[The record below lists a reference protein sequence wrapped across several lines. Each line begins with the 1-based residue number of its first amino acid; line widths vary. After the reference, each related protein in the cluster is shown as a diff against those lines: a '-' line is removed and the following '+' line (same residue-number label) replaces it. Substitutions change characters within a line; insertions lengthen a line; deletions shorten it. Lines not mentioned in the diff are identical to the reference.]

1 MTWAKDNGIA
11 RGRAAR
17 KHWNVDKG
25 LGVFKSHFSCP
36 WTMPFSRLVSPARR
50 APIIALVALFAGCG
64 SPNEVPEVTVDIKKT
79 PVASGDNQSWGTAH
93 NLPFPL
99 RVVVTEGGAP
109 VEGVEVTWSVD
120 SGNGFIATL
129 IPVTGSDGIS
139 TARWGM
145 SFTVGTI
152 HAKATLEGATG
163 SPVIFTA
170 TAIPNLPAQVRI
182 ASGDGQ
188 SGMVNTELSEPLVLY
203 VGDQF
208 DNPFPGQQIEWLITS
223 GSGTLSTSLSV
234 SNVSGLASTQLTLGS
249 TPGTLS
255 VLARFPGAES
265 GPRATFTATA
275 TP

>member
-1 MTWAKDNGIA
+1 
-11 RGRAAR
+11 
-17 KHWNVDKG
+17 
-25 LGVFKSHFSCP
+25 
-36 WTMPFSRLVSPARR
+36 MPFSRLKSPVRHTAT
-50 APIIALVALFAGCG
+50 LALFVLLSACESG
-64 SPNEVPEVTVDIKKT
+64 NEVPEVETAIRKT

-99 RVVVTEGGAP
+99 RVIVTEGSRP
-109 VEGVEVTWSVD
+109 VEGIEVTWSVD
-120 SGNGFIATL
+120 SGNGFIAPL
-129 IPVTGSDGIS
+129 IPVTGPDGIS

-145 SFTVGTI
+145 SLTVGTI
-152 HAKATLEGATG
+152 HARATVEGSVG

-188 SGMVNTELSEPLVLY
+188 VGMVGTPLGEPLVLY

-223 GSGTLSTSLSV
+223 GSGTLAASLSV
-234 SNVSGLASTQLTLGS
+234 SDEAGLARTFLTLGS
-249 TPGTLS
+249 TPGEVS
-255 VLARFPGAES
+255 ILARYPGAET

>member
-1 MTWAKDNGIA
+1 MYSV
-11 RGRAAR
+11 R
-17 KHWNVDKG
+17 H
-25 LGVFKSHFSCP
+25 
-36 WTMPFSRLVSPARR
+36 
-50 APIIALVALFAGCG
+50 ALALAIFVLPSGCRSG
-64 SPNEVPEVTVDIKKT
+64 NEVPEEVLNIRKT
-79 PVASGDNQSWGTAH
+79 PVASGDNQSWGPAH

-99 RVVVTEGGAP
+99 RVIVTEGGAP

-120 SGNGFIATL
+120 SGNGYIATL
-129 IPVTGSDGIS
+129 IPVTGPDGIS

-145 SFTVGTI
+145 SLTVGTI

-170 TAIPNLPAQVRI
+170 TAIPNLPDQVRI
-182 ASGDGQ
+182 SSGDGQ
-188 SGMVNTELSEPLVLY
+188 SGPVNTALSEPLVLY

-208 DNPFPGQQIEWLITS
+208 DNPFPGQQIEWLITA

-234 SNVSGLASTQLTLGS
+234 SDGAGLASTFLTLGS
-249 TPGTLS
+249 TPGSVS
-255 VLARFPGAES
+255 VLARFPGAQT

>member
-1 MTWAKDNGIA
+1 
-11 RGRAAR
+11 
-17 KHWNVDKG
+17 
-25 LGVFKSHFSCP
+25 
-36 WTMPFSRLVSPARR
+36 MPFPRMIYRARR
-50 APIIALVALFAGCG
+50 LFALAIFVLLAGCDSG
-64 SPNEVPEVTVDIKKT
+64 NEVPEVTRDINKT
-79 PVASGDNQSWGTAH
+79 PVSSGDNQSWGTAH

-120 SGNGFIATL
+120 SGNGYIATL
-129 IPVTGSDGIS
+129 IPVTGPDGIS

-145 SFTVGTI
+145 SLTVGTI
-152 HAKATLEGATG
+152 HAKATLEGAEG

-170 TAIPNLPAQVRI
+170 TAIPNLPDTVSI

-188 SGMVNTELSEPLVLY
+188 VGTVGTDLGEPLVVL

-234 SNVSGLASTQLTLGS
+234 SNQSGLATTVLTLGD
-249 TPGTLS
+249 TPGDVT
-255 VLARFPGAES
+255 VLARFPGAET
-265 GPRATFTATA
+265 GPRVTFTATA
-275 TP
+275 VP